1 MHLFHWQ
8 YCALIGI
15 FLAPLWQASDETI
28 PQTNRPANFSGAAGL
43 YTIQVRAT
51 PTTVRV
57 EEPITLTVKIVSQQ
71 PGPWKYPPQR
81 DKLKLFAASLEQEF
95 FVEPL
100 PEEDRFL
107 AGEKAWEFS
116 WRLLPR
122 SERVTKIPE
131 PEFVYYR
138 TADPQDFAVAEGARS
153 LGLTVKPRAPLVVTG
168 PSAVRERLEQIA
180 EGDHLLAQ
188 DPSGALWWTLVVGGL
203 VLPPMCCAA
212 FYIGWRKAFPQAA
225 ERVRRRRS
233 RALKTAVKQ
242 LQRLGRAAPPDQV
255 RAVVLDYLR
264 AHLHLIPG
272 EPTPDEVQAVLKPQ
286 GISMDLMEKCVAL
299 LTACDTA
306 RFVALAPAA
315 DDGLALSA
323 SELLKS
329 LEGELCA
336 PSR

>member
-1 MHLFHWQ
+1 MHLLHWH
-8 YCALIGI
+8 YYALTCF

-57 EEPITLTVKIVSQQ
+57 EEPITLTVKIVSQK
-71 PGPWKYPPQR
+71 PGPWKYAPQR
-81 DKLKLFAASLEQEF
+81 DKLKLFPASLEQDF

-107 AGEKAWEFS
+107 AGEKTWEFS

-122 SERVTKIPE
+122 SEKVIKIPE

-138 TADPQDFAVAEGARS
+138 TADPQDFTFAEGGRS
-153 LGLTVKPRAPLVVTG
+153 IALTVKPRAALVVTG
-168 PSAVRERLEQIA
+168 PSASRERLEQMA
-180 EGDHLLAQ
+180 QGDHLLTQ
-188 DPSGALWWTLVVGGL
+188 DPSAATWWTIVIAGL
-203 VLPPMCCAA
+203 ALPPLGCMSIY
-212 FYIGWRKAFPQAA
+212 FLWRQAFPEAA
-225 ERVRRRRS
+225 ERLRRRRS
-233 RALKTAVKQ
+233 RALKTGMQQ
-242 LQRLGRAAPPDQV
+242 LQRLHGAASPEKV
-255 RAVVLDYLR
+255 RVVVLDYLR

-272 EPTPDEVQAVLKPQ
+272 EPTPDEVHAVLLPQ
-286 GISMDLMEKCVAL
+286 GISTDLMEKCVAL

-306 RFVALAPAA
+306 RFVAPSPAA

-323 SELLKS
+323 SHLLEA
-329 LEGELCA
+329 LEDELCA

>member
-1 MHLFHWQ
+1 MLL
-8 YCALIGI
+8 ALWHCCGLAGL
-15 FLAPLWQASDETI
+15 FLAWQAGDETI

-43 YTIQVRAT
+43 YTIQVRAM

-57 EEPITLTVKIVSQQ
+57 EEPTTLTVKIVSQK

-81 DKLKLFAASLEQEF
+81 DKLKLFAASLEQDF

-122 SERVTKIPE
+122 SEKVTKIPE

-138 TADPQDFAVAEGARS
+138 TSEPQDFTIAEGARS
-153 LGLTVKPRAPLVVTG
+153 LVLIVKPRAPLVVSG
-168 PSAVRERLEQIA
+168 PSAARERLEQIA
-180 EGDHLLAQ
+180 EGDYLLAQ
-188 DPSGALWWTLVVGGL
+188 DLSGALWWTIVIGGL
-203 VLPPMCCAA
+203 VLPPVCCAA
-212 FYIGWRKAFPQAA
+212 FYMGWRKAFPQAA
-225 ERVRRRRS
+225 ERARRRRS
-233 RALKTAVKQ
+233 RALKTALQQ
-242 LQRLGRAAPPDQV
+242 LQRLGRTTSPDKV
-255 RAVVLDYLR
+255 RAVVLDYLG

-272 EPTPDEVQAVLKPQ
+272 EPTPDEVLAVLKPQ
-286 GISMDLMEKCVAL
+286 GISTDLMEKCVAL

-323 SELLKS
+323 SQLLEA